1 MPGQLL
7 PSTKVPC
14 SVSTQT
20 GQAEPL
26 GDACSNSTEQLKSE
40 YSNLLVFGLGA
51 ITRIC
56 KRRCVTY
63 SK

>member
-7 PSTKVPC
+7 PSTKVQS

-26 GDACSNSTEQLKSE
+26 GDACGISN
-40 YSNLLVFGLGA
+40 
-51 ITRIC
+51 
-56 KRRCVTY
+56 
-63 SK
+63 